1 MTLVTALRRPHRL
14 VLVLV
19 AVAVLFGLSACEAQ
33 AEQSDVALVN
43 ATRAA
48 NHAGL
53 LHVDQALTDKARVL
67 ADQLARE
74 GRLQH
79 SANLASGVKGSW
91 SLLGE
96 NLGYGQ
102 SIDGIHGLLLGS
114 PRHFATM
121 IDPRFTAI
129 GVGVARS
136 ADGLYYVVEE
146 YQAP

>member
-1 MTLVTALRRPHRL
+1 MTLVTALRRPNRL

-19 AVAVLFGLSACEAQ
+19 AVALLFGLSACDLR
-33 AEQSDVALVN
+33 AEQDDVGLVN

-48 NHAGL
+48 NHAGP
-53 LHVDQALTDKARVL
+53 LHVDAALTDKARVL
-67 ADQLARE
+67 ADQLAKE

-79 SANLASGVKGSW
+79 SADLSAGVKGPW

-102 SIDGIHGLLLGS
+102 SISEIHGMLVAS
-114 PRHFATM
+114 PRHYATM

-129 GVGVARS
+129 GVGVSRS